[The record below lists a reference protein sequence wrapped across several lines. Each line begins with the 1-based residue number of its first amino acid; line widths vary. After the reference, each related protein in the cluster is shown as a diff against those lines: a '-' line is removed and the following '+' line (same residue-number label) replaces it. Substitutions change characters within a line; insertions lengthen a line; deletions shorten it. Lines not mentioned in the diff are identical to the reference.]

1 MGFSEEAAHPSCWSS
16 LLLCTGLVK
25 EWERSSEV
33 VGAHWAANAL
43 QVMRPKG
50 KAMPSSC
57 WPGSCKQQVK
67 SCTVHTG
74 AGSME
79 KRGSGVGHQ
88 IKVFAFVTSPP
99 FGFIDGPHREAAAG
113 DYS

>member
-1 MGFSEEAAHPSCWSS
+1 MCFSEEAAHPSCWSS
-16 LLLCTGLVK
+16 LLLCTRLVK

-33 VGAHWAANAL
+33 VGAHWAVDAL
-43 QVMRPKG
+43 RVMRPKG

-88 IKVFAFVTSPP
+88 IKVFASVTSPP